1 MKYKVEYI
9 TRLFQRTSSKAI
21 ESYCLTRLW
30 HRLDNDEIKI
40 VPQQYVNR
48 HTDKYALTDVYLP
61 QFKIHIEV
69 NEPAHYT
76 SPERIQADEQRK
88 QQVEKNTGH
97 RLYVI
102 DCRQDLSE
110 IHKQID
116 DIVQIINTSLLEQ
129 KKTGVFKPWQPD
141 IERNPEFWKV
151 KSNIT
156 EADEIS
162 FSNIE
167 DICKLF
173 DADFNKTKRGYLR
186 LGGLPHPKNKRYLLW
201 WPSEKSRQGWLNKLS
216 SDDQEIIETH
226 SDDIKR
232 TNHFN
237 NLLNSQE
244 IRIVFFHYKDI
255 LGLTSYRFK
264 GIYAYDNVKST
275 PETGTVW
282 KRISNSLNIR
292 LNDD

>member
-1 MKYKVEYI
+1 
-9 TRLFQRTSSKAI
+9 
-21 ESYCLTRLW
+21 
-30 HRLDNDEIKI
+30 
-40 VPQQYVNR
+40 
-48 HTDKYALTDVYLP
+48 
-61 QFKIHIEV
+61 
-69 NEPAHYT
+69 
-76 SPERIQADEQRK
+76 
-88 QQVEKNTGH
+88 
-97 RLYVI
+97 
-102 DCRQDLSE
+102 
-110 IHKQID
+110 
-116 DIVQIINTSLLEQ
+116 
-129 KKTGVFKPWQPD
+129 
-141 IERNPEFWKV
+141 
-151 KSNIT
+151 
-156 EADEIS
+156 
-162 FSNIE
+162 
-167 DICKLF
+167 
-173 DADFNKTKRGYLR
+173 
-186 LGGLPHPKNKRYLLW
+186 LLW

-264 GIYAYDNVKST
+264 GIYSYDNVKST